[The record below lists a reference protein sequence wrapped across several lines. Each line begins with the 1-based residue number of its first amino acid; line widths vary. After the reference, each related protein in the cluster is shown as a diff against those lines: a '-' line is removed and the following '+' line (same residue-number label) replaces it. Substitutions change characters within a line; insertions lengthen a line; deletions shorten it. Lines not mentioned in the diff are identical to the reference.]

1 VAGSVCGEC
10 PGGSGSA
17 VAQPEERHCG
27 TIGEFA
33 ADVGERSAVPHV
45 KGGKLRPAS
54 RARVS
59 RRCRSEVL
67 VDSGV
72 VPCLS
77 WCLIGVSACSAV
89 GVSGELLDPSVI
101 TIEEFTMPVRSPSVV
116 DLTAEQLK
124 LYT

>member
-1 VAGSVCGEC
+1 
-10 PGGSGSA
+10 
-17 VAQPEERHCG
+17 
-27 TIGEFA
+27 
-33 ADVGERSAVPHV
+33 
-45 KGGKLRPAS
+45 
-54 RARVS
+54 
-59 RRCRSEVL
+59 VL
-67 VDSGV
+67 
-72 VPCLS
+72 CLS

>member
-1 VAGSVCGEC
+1 MV
-10 PGGSGSA
+10 
-17 VAQPEERHCG
+17 
-27 TIGEFA
+27 F
-33 ADVGERSAVPHV
+33 
-45 KGGKLRPAS
+45 
-54 RARVS
+54 RAIVT
-59 RRCRSEVL
+59 VL
-67 VDSGV
+67 VRHLHHELIPLLKGAELLHHGV